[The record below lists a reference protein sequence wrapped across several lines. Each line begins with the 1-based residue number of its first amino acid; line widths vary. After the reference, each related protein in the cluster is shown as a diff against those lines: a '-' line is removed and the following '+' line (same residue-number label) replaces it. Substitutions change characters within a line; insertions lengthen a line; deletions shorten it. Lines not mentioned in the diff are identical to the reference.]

1 MREIS
6 IILVTHNSS
15 GQIADCLDSI
25 FEQEY
30 KDYELIVV
38 DNVSE
43 DDTKQILRNK
53 NFAITLIEN
62 FKNYGYSK
70 ALNQGIARAIG
81 KFILCLNDDIKLSNN
96 FLKNIHNA
104 IENQERVGAVQPKV
118 FRPDGKIIDTTGIFL
133 SFLRRFYDVG
143 SGRFDGAEFSR
154 PKLVFGACD
163 AAALYR
169 KEALETIRQ
178 GEEYFDEDFFGIV
191 EDVDISWRMQKKG
204 WKILYYPEA
213 ICFHNGGVSRRK
225 DKLSQF
231 FTMRNRYLLLLK
243 NESLLGLLRLPFVFL
258 AYDLWRNLY
267 MLLFN
272 PRHFLKASSDIIK
285 LSPKMLKKRIF
296 NNFVSAHEK

>member
-25 FEQEY
+25 IAQEF
-30 KDYELIVV
+30 KDCELIVV
-38 DNVSE
+38 DNASQ
-43 DDTKQILRNK
+43 DNTKQILRN
-53 NFAITLIEN
+53 NNLDITLIEN
-62 FKNYGYSK
+62 LKNYGYSK

-96 FLKNIHNA
+96 FLKNIHKA
-104 IENQERVGAVQPKV
+104 IENQKGVAAVQPKV
-118 FRPDGKIIDTTGIFL
+118 FKADGKVIDTTGIFL

-143 SGRFDGAEFSR
+143 AGRFDGAEFSR
-154 PKLVFGACD
+154 PKSVFGACD

-191 EDVDISWRMQKKG
+191 EDVDISWRLQKKG
-204 WKILYYPEA
+204 WKILYCPDA
-213 ICFHNGGVSRRK
+213 TCFHSGGISRRK

-231 FTMRNRYLLLLK
+231 FSMRNRYLLLLK
-243 NESLLGLLRLPFVFL
+243 NESLFGFLRLPVIFL
-258 AYDLWRNLY
+258 VYDLWRNLY
-267 MLLFN
+267 MLFFN
-272 PRHFLKASSDIIK
+272 PRYFFKASSDIIK

-296 NNFVSAHEK
+296 NNLAFAHEK